1 MLEENNIKYVREFSF
16 DDLVSDNNKK
26 LRFDF
31 AVFHLDHLVFL
42 IEYQGDQHYNQDNIW
57 YDLKMQ
63 KHDEMK
69 KEYCKKHNIPL
80 YILDKDD
87 NLFEF
92 IKDLRKMYE
101 L

>member
-1 MLEENNIKYVREFSF
+1 
-16 DDLVSDNNKK
+16 
-26 LRFDF
+26 
-31 AVFHLDHLVFL
+31 
-42 IEYQGDQHYNQDNIW
+42 
-57 YDLKMQ
+57 MQ

-87 NLFEF
+87 NLSEF
-92 IKDLRKMYE
+92 IKDLRKMYG